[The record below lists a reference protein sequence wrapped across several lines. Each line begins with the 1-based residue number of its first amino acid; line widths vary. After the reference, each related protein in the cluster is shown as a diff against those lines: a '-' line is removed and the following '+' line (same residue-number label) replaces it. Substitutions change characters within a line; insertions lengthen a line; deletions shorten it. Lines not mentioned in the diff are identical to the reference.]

1 MRIKNIWLSTE
12 TVDTAKKID
21 ANTST
26 ETIKSLFFRWVLG
39 KNLEHFTDISRSAL
53 LNNDILYVLKIFE
66 ALLVFRAYTFT
77 TC

>member
-26 ETIKSLFFRWVLG
+26 ETIKNMKSLFSLGIGKKFR
-39 KNLEHFTDISRSAL
+39 T
-53 LNNDILYVLKIFE
+53 LY
-66 ALLVFRAYTFT
+66 
-77 TC
+77 

>member
-1 MRIKNIWLSTE
+1 MQTPQLKQLKTR
-12 TVDTAKKID
+12 
-21 ANTST
+21 
-26 ETIKSLFFRWVLG
+26 SLFFRWVLG

-53 LNNDILYVLKIFE
+53 LDNGILYVLKIFE